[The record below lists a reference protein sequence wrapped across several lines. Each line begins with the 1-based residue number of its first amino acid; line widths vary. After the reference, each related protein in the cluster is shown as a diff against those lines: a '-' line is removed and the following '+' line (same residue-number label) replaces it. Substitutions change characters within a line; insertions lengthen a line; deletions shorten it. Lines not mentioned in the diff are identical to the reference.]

1 MEGCLERYSG
11 KPIREWDDDGSLFF
25 CAKRSR
31 RKMSLDTDKWENECH
46 SLRMDVFIFFFCDVF
61 LFLVCFLHVLYIF
74 VLFFKCIFFWI
85 FCFAA
90 CVAFFFH
97 LVCISANLWWCFW
110 NLTDLRKLGW
120 YHDFQCWSKQNR
132 CYAFVFIDCRKAR
145 FFFALCDASF
155 VFDFAIYFP
164 DSFLF
169 LKGRML
175 LRCCFL
181 FPCYVCRFPPKAVH
195 TMDAVPFLCLHFICC
210 LFFTGSLNRRK
221 MWNLV
226 KTLFFCRFYPIGL
239 FSFPSLCIESFADGF
254 LPMRISSFLFY
265 FCILCTR
272 HMMAYNSW
280 IWTSTWW
287 ANFSS
292 WLVSFLNICASVV
305 SFNLHFFCICAVHH
319 WFCTLPVRLSVCV
332 CVRVSVC
339 ALAFV
344 HHL

>member
-11 KPIREWDDDGSLFF
+11 KPIREWDEWWVPFVVPNVPVEKCLWIPINGNMNAIHCVWMFLFSSF
-25 CAKRSR
+25 C
-31 RKMSLDTDKWENECH
+31 
-46 SLRMDVFIFFFCDVF
+46 CDVF
-61 LFLVCFLHVLYIF
+61 PFLICFLHVLYIF

-90 CVAFFFH
+90 CVAFFFSSRLH
-97 LVCISANLWWCFW
+97 FCKSLMMLLKSHWFEETWLISRLPVLIKTKPMLCFCFHR
-110 NLTDLRKLGW
+110 LQK
-120 YHDFQCWSKQNR
+120 S
-132 CYAFVFIDCRKAR
+132 A

-226 KTLFFCRFYPIGL
+226 KTLFFCRFYPVGL
-239 FSFPSLCIESFADGF
+239 FSLLFLCIESFADGF
-254 LPMRISSFLFY
+254 LSMRISPFLFLILSFVHPDIWWHITHGFEHQMMSKLFFLDSFLSQHLY
-265 FCILCTR
+265 FCG
-272 HMMAYNSW
+272 
-280 IWTSTWW
+280 
-287 ANFSS
+287 
-292 WLVSFLNICASVV
+292 
-305 SFNLHFFCICAVHH
+305 FF
-319 WFCTLPVRLSVCV
+319 
-332 CVRVSVC
+332 
-339 ALAFV
+339 
-344 HHL
+344 